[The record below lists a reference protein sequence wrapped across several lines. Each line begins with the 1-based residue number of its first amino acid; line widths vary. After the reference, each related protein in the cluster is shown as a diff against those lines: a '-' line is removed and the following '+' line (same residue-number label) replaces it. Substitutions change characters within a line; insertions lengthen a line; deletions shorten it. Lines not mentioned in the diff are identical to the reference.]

1 MHTPKIMNHFLFA
14 VALVAATVGA
24 RAAHA
29 AAGEVRE
36 LRGEATLADATSTQ
50 KLQVGMAVRA
60 GQRIVTGHNARV
72 LLAFADGTNVTLGAD
87 TEFAVKDYR
96 YAPQSR
102 ESKAA
107 FELLRGVF
115 RAITGKLGDQNPPDF
130 TVTTAVAVL
139 GIRGTDFWGGF
150 LFSNALDVAVFA
162 GKGVYVQNSAGR
174 VDIVA
179 PGYGTTV
186 RSATTAPEPPKRWGS
201 TKLDAARRAVSFDR
215 EVAPHVDTDTGD
227 WPY

>member
-1 MHTPKIMNHFLFA
+1 LRTTPK
-14 VALVAATVGA
+14 
-24 RAAHA
+24 
-29 AAGEVRE
+29 
-36 LRGEATLADATSTQ
+36 
-50 KLQVGMAVRA
+50 
-60 GQRIVTGHNARV
+60 ARV
-72 LLAFADGTNVTLGAD
+72 LLEFADGTKVTLGAN
-87 TEFAVKDYR
+87 TEFQVKDYR
-96 YAPQSR
+96 YAPQA
-102 ESKAA
+102 EVPKAA

-115 RAITGKLGDQNPPDF
+115 RAITGKLGDQDPPDF

-201 TKLDAARRAVSFDR
+201 AKLDAAKRAVSLD
-215 EVAPHVDTDTGD
+215 EGPAPESDTGAGD